1 MSAGLIGRKVGMTR
15 IFDESGAAVPVTV
28 IEAGP
33 CPVVQVKTVAKD
45 KYSAIQLAFGS
56 RKRANRPT
64 QGHFAKA
71 ETDPARHLRE
81 FRVDDGSEFT
91 RGQVLDVEAV
101 FAEGDVVDVAGI
113 TKGRGFAGVVKK
125 FNFRGGDG
133 SHGGEKDLRRG
144 GSIGTSATPSR
155 VVKGRKMPGHHGHSR
170 LTVQNL
176 RVMHLDAEKNL
187 LVVNGAIPGPAG
199 GVVLVSKAVKHGNA

>member
-15 IFDESGAAVPVTV
+15 VFDESGAAVSVTV

-33 CPVVQVKTVAKD
+33 CPVVQVKTVARD
-45 KYSAIQLAFGS
+45 KYSAIQLAYGA

-71 ETDPARHLRE
+71 EATPARHLRE
-81 FRVDDGSEFT
+81 FRVEDTADYSQ
-91 RGQVLDVEAV
+91 GQVLSVQDV
-101 FAEGDVVDVAGI
+101 FGEGDFVDVAGT
-113 TKGRGFAGVVKK
+113 TKGRGFAGVVKRYD
-125 FNFRGGDG
+125 FRGGDG

-155 VVKGRKMPGHHGHSR
+155 VTKGRKMPGHYGHER
-170 LTVQNL
+170 HTVQNL
-176 RVMHLDAEKNL
+176 KVMHLDAEKNL
-187 LVVNGAIPGPAG
+187 LVVSGAVPGPSG
-199 GVVLVSKAVKHGNA
+199 GVVLISKAVKRGNA

>member
-15 IFDESGAAVPVTV
+15 IFDDSGAAVSVTV

-33 CPVVQVKTVAKD
+33 CPV
-45 KYSAIQLAFGS
+45 IQLAYGA

-71 ETDPARHLRE
+71 EAEPARHLRE
-81 FRVDDGSEFT
+81 FRVDDVSGFSL
-91 RGQVLDVEAV
+91 GQVLDVEAV
-101 FAEGDVVDVAGI
+101 FAEGEYVDVAGI

-125 FNFRGGDG
+125 FDFRGGDG

-155 VVKGRKMPGHHGHSR
+155 VVKGRKMPGHYGHAR
-170 LTVQNL
+170 HTVQNL
-176 RVMHLDAEKNL
+176 KVMHLDAEKNL
-187 LVVNGAIPGPAG
+187 LVVSGSVPGPSG
-199 GVVLVSKAVKHGNA
+199 GVVLISKAVKHGSA

>member
-15 IFDESGAAVPVTV
+15 IFDDSGAAVSVTV

-33 CPVVQVKTVAKD
+33 CPVVQVKTAATD
-45 KYSAIQLAFGS
+45 NYSAIQLAYGA

-71 ETDPARHLRE
+71 EAEPSRHLRE
-81 FRVDDGSEFT
+81 FRVDDTSEFSQ
-91 RGQVLDVEAV
+91 GQVLDVEAV
-101 FAEGDVVDVAGI
+101 FAEGEYVDVAGI

-125 FNFRGGDG
+125 FDFRGGDG

-155 VVKGRKMPGHHGHSR
+155 VVKGRKMPGHFGHAR
-170 LTVQNL
+170 HTVQNL
-176 RVMHLDAEKNL
+176 KVMHLDAEKNL
-187 LVVNGAIPGPAG
+187 LVVSGSVPGPSG
-199 GVVLVSKAVKHGNA
+199 GVVLISKAVKRGNA

>member
-1 MSAGLIGRKVGMTR
+1 MTR
-15 IFDESGAAVPVTV
+15 IFDDSGASVSVTV

-33 CPVVQVKTVAKD
+33 CPVVQVKTTAKD
-45 KYSAIQLAFGS
+45 KYSAIQLAYGA

-71 ETDPARHLRE
+71 EAEPARHLRE
-81 FRVDDGSEFT
+81 FRVDDVSGFSL
-91 RGQVLDVEAV
+91 GQVLDVEAV
-101 FAEGDVVDVAGI
+101 FAEGEYVDVAGI

-125 FNFRGGDG
+125 FDFRGGDG

-155 VVKGRKMPGHHGHSR
+155 VVKGRKMPGHYGHAR
-170 LTVQNL
+170 HTVQNL
-176 RVMHLDAEKNL
+176 KVMHLDAEKNL
-187 LVVNGAIPGPAG
+187 LVVSGSVPGPSG
-199 GVVLVSKAVKHGNA
+199 GVVLISKAVKHGSA

>member
-1 MSAGLIGRKVGMTR
+1 MTR
-15 IFDESGAAVPVTV
+15 IFDDSGAAVSVTV

-33 CPVVQVKTVAKD
+33 CPVVQVKTAATD
-45 KYSAIQLAFGS
+45 NYSAIQLAYGA

-71 ETDPARHLRE
+71 EAEPSRHLRE
-81 FRVDDGSEFT
+81 FRVDDTSEFSQ
-91 RGQVLDVEAV
+91 GQVLDVEAV
-101 FAEGDVVDVAGI
+101 FAEGEYVDVAGI

-125 FNFRGGDG
+125 FDFRGGDG

-155 VVKGRKMPGHHGHSR
+155 VVKGRKMPGHFGHAR
-170 LTVQNL
+170 HTVQNL
-176 RVMHLDAEKNL
+176 KVMHLDAEKNL
-187 LVVNGAIPGPAG
+187 LVVSGSVPGPSG
-199 GVVLVSKAVKHGNA
+199 GVVLISKAVKRGNA